1 MIKPRGRPVGSYS
14 KGVRR
19 VTFSTSVA
27 PDTLDALDK
36 LCRVQRCSRGAVLD
50 GLLRQ
55 EQRPAPERVKKAPV
69 AVNPAP
75 PGLKMTEAEID
86 TRAGLTSAERERLK
100 RLNGYLK

>member
-36 LCRVQRCSRGAVLD
+36 LCRVQRCSRGAALD
-50 GLLRQ
+50 ELLRQ
-55 EQRPAPERVKKAPV
+55 EQRPAAERVKKAPQAAANYPV
-69 AVNPAP
+69 
-75 PGLKMTEAEID
+75 MTAAEID
-86 TRAGLTSAERERLK
+86 LHPGFTTEEKEHLK
-100 RLNGYLK
+100 RLNKC